1 MWGLRPGPL
10 LFKENPD
17 FVWGLI
23 SSMYIGNI
31 MCLIIAFA
39 AIPVMM
45 RVVRVP
51 TGIMVPIVS
60 SVCIIGT
67 YTCNNAMFDV
77 FFMVGAGFV
86 GYFMSVSKIPA
97 APLLL
102 AYVLTPMLEGY
113 VRQTFDISRGKWS
126 VFYKSNISLTLLALT
141 VILSLF
147 PIVSAFRKKKPSA
160 LEEAIENRD
169 TSEPE

>member
-1 MWGLRPGPL
+1 
-10 LFKENPD
+10 
-17 FVWGLI
+17 
-23 SSMYIGNI
+23 MYIGNV

-39 AIPVMM
+39 SIPIMM
-45 RVVRVP
+45 RVVKVP
-51 TGIMVPIVS
+51 TGVMVPIVS

-86 GYFMSVSKIPA
+86 GYFMAISKIPS

-113 VRQTFDISRGKWS
+113 ARQTFDISRGRFS
-126 VFYKSNISLTLLALT
+126 VFFKSGISITLL
-141 VILSLF
+141 ILIVLLSAF
-147 PIVSAFRKKKPSA
+147 PIITAFIGKKK
-160 LEEAIENRD
+160 EAKTE
-169 TSEPE
+169 